1 MAYARHHFIGNFGRQ
16 VLCGVIEHSCADAVL
31 PIRAMQHVDI
41 DAALT
46 AAPES
51 LVVGKVGEGDGLVA
65 QLGVHRHNGSTTR
78 QREDL
83 GMRPACAS
91 QGERHVF
98 DALRYVVAAK
108 VGMDD
113 EA

>member
-1 MAYARHHFIGNFGRQ
+1 MAYARHHFIGNLGRQ
-16 VLCGVIEHSCADAVL
+16 VLCGVIEHGCADAVL

-41 DAALT
+41 DASLT

-51 LVVGKVGEGDGLVA
+51 LVISEVGERDGLVA
-65 QLGVHRHNGSTTR
+65 QLGVHGHNGSTTR

-91 QGERHVF
+91 QGERHVL
-98 DALRYVVAAK
+98 DALRYVMAAK
-108 VGMDD
+108 VRMYN